1 MFVPR
6 LNNGIINRLTIFQTT
21 QILFAIFLLFFRTHT
36 KKMSTPCKR
45 RLLRDFKKMKNDP
58 PSGVSG
64 APFDDDIMKWN
75 CIIFGYASS
84 ILNVI

>member
-1 MFVPR
+1 
-6 LNNGIINRLTIFQTT
+6 
-21 QILFAIFLLFFRTHT
+21 
-36 KKMSTPCKR
+36 MSTPCKR